1 MKKIVMRKFIGILIV
16 YFMSSVFAT
25 LFMLIV
31 KILGAPHWLIATV
44 FLAAHSHICY
54 YFFDQIDAE
63 KLKLRKKQL
72 LTKKIDLEKFIVIVS
87 VYFMSWVFALPFL
100 LVFSVLMLPFMDPNW
115 LFSVVFYIIMS
126 QTYYSFFIGH
136 YEMITE

>member
-1 MKKIVMRKFIGILIV
+1 MRKFIGITIV
-16 YFMSSVFAT
+16 GYISLAPAIFIV
-25 LFMLIV
+25 LFI
-31 KILGAPHWLIATV
+31 KSLGAPAWLLVTV
-44 FLAAHSHICY
+44 YFIAHSHICY

-72 LTKKIDLEKFIVIVS
+72 LTKKIDLEKFIHIMS
-87 VYFMSWVFALPFL
+87 VYFI
-100 LVFSVLMLPFMDPNW
+100 
-115 LFSVVFYIIMS
+115 SVVFWIPFALGFWALMIPFMVFSINIDWLLGIVFQIILF